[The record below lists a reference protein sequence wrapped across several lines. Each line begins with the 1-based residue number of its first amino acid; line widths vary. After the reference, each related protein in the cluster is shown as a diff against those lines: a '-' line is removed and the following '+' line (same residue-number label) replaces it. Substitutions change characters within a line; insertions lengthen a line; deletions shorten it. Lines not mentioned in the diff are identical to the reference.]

1 MKVQSL
7 GREDALEESMA
18 PHSSTLAWKIPS
30 VALEL
35 QLHNTRQPPAY
46 AWGQA
51 GTHLKSQPL
60 SYKRPVSRHLGGF
73 PLMATGNSA
82 AVNRSV
88 PVGVLC
94 RSASNLL
101 PEAPLQPLWETHIR
115 GLKNP
120 PPPSRGICVLSHR
133 IFSPWRVDSSCS
145 TELRPGGLVAPQ
157 HLGS

>member
-1 MKVQSL
+1 MCQNGLLFEAEYYCIVWL
-7 GREDALEESMA
+7 GLVFFL
-18 PHSSTLAWKIPS
+18 HS
-30 VALEL
+30 
-35 QLHNTRQPPAY
+35 
-46 AWGQA
+46 
-51 GTHLKSQPL
+51 
-60 SYKRPVSRHLGGF
+60 PVSLGGF

-120 PPPSRGICVLSHR
+120 PPPQEDSLPFIKW
-133 IFSPWRVDSSCS
+133 FSYYLDNRTTLYLC
-145 TELRPGGLVAPQ
+145 
-157 HLGS
+157 